1 MRISEIHV
9 DGFGAWKDLSLGSLS
24 DGVTVFYGPNEAGK
38 TTLMQFI
45 RTVLYGFSPARRVR
59 YLPPVHGG
67 RPGGHILAED
77 ETGKYRLVRHTSLDD
92 RPDQLGEVSVISH
105 DGVNHG
111 LFQLENMLS
120 GVDEQTFNN
129 VFAIGLREI
138 QELGTL
144 DDTAAA
150 DHLYRLTGGL
160 DRVSLVD
167 VVRELQSSR
176 QKIVGTNP
184 LQLSGASA
192 PEKPSMVTP
201 LVVKR
206 DKLRDEMRELS
217 TRGERWRKLSAL
229 RNELLQEANEL
240 EKSIGD
246 LDRRARTM
254 EIALQ
259 CREIWGQRVEI
270 DRKLESIGLPAKITQ
285 KIVDRLNK
293 LNKEIEAGK
302 QELTKFTAQRDKIRN
317 DAKALKINGPLWA
330 NAPRIAALTEQSPW
344 LETLEGQMERLRTEI
359 REVETRLQGGPSPS
373 GAPGTPAANAVAL
386 YDSHVQVNHTAA
398 LRKPARLLEEEESKL
413 EAAKRGRQEA
423 KQLLDQLASK
433 IELRLA
439 ERNETDLTLAIGRA
453 AERAQML
460 RKRIQVEQ
468 KLEQMGRQREE
479 IERYRDELFD
489 RQGLPLGTQIALG
502 SIFVLGFVLA
512 FVALIM
518 IFAPDYSLGIGG
530 RASLSTENSGVSR
543 WSVPIVLFL
552 LGMFGMV
559 ASLMW
564 GRSYERQSALRLET
578 ARRQL
583 AHLNRQHSELIAQ
596 RDEIDQSLPSGGG
609 AIDVRLQRADDD
621 LRRLEELVP
630 LHGQR
635 EAAHARHDAAIA
647 AEQEQERTANEAR
660 NRWTTALRSLGLPD
674 NYTLGQ
680 ARQFSQRGEEVGQLR
695 RQLELGRE
703 ELQQRERE
711 WHGLA
716 ARVDQLMGDMRLKP
730 ESDQP
735 RLRLAQLAKI
745 IGEQQTLVHT
755 KRDLLRQVRLVKRS
769 YDRGLRG
776 VKRLMFHRNK
786 LFEKM
791 GVRHERDFRR
801 AASRWDEY
809 LVLRKSREQ
818 LSVRINDLLAQ
829 RITEEELDEELSRT
843 DEGTLES
850 RRDAVQAKIRDQRS
864 RLGVAHEKRGQATQE
879 MTTLAED
886 RRLDQVKVE
895 LSLVEWQIA
904 QHARKWQTS
913 AATELALTS
922 IRRNYETNRQPETLR
937 EASEYLKQLTSGQY
951 TRIWTPIEERAL
963 RIDDSNGKPIR
974 LDVLSRGTREAVF
987 LSLRLALANSFK
999 RRSQRMPLV
1008 LDDVLVNFDTIR
1020 VKAAATV
1027 MRDFA
1032 KTHGHQVLMFT
1043 CHEHIARLFRDA
1055 QCDVRNL
1062 PGHQLVE
1069 REPEPVVVEPKPRRK
1084 KVVEPPP
1091 EPEPEPE
1098 PIPVAVIEPPAPQE
1112 TIEREIIE
1120 EAPDFHEVDYRPY
1133 DWTADTY
1140 RAGLVMNETYGPDT
1154 VREVTK
1160 PLPPPPPPA
1169 VVETVQRLVEVQP
1182 PKEKKKVII
1191 ETTITRTGQR
1201 FTWDESEVLW
1211 EEPLND
1217 EEAEQRTLG

>member
-1 MRISEIHV
+1 MKISEIHV

-67 RPGGHILAED
+67 RPGGHVLAED
-77 ETGKYRLVRHTSLDD
+77 ETGKYRLVRHAGLDD
-92 RPDQLGEVSVISH
+92 RPDQLGEVSVVSH

-111 LFQLENMLS
+111 MFQLENMLS

-176 QKIVGTNP
+176 TKIVGTNP
-184 LQLSGASA
+184 LQLSSSSA
-192 PEKPSMVTP
+192 AEKPSMVTP
-201 LVVKR
+201 LVAKR
-206 DKLRDEMRELS
+206 DKLRDEMRELG
-217 TRGERWRKLSAL
+217 TRGERWRKLSSL
-229 RNELLQEANEL
+229 RNDLLQEASEL
-240 EKSIGD
+240 EKSISD
-246 LDRRARTM
+246 LERRARTM

-259 CREIWGQRVEI
+259 CRDLWNQRREV
-270 DRKLESIGLPAKITQ
+270 DGKLESIGLPTKITQ
-285 KIVDRLNK
+285 KLVDRLNK
-293 LNKEIEAGK
+293 LNKEIDTAK
-302 QELTKFTAQRDKIRN
+302 VDLKKFTDQRDRIRGE
-317 DAKALKINGPLWA
+317 AKGLKINSALWS
-330 NAPRIAALTEQSPW
+330 NAPRIQALTEQSPW

-359 REVETRLQGGPSPS
+359 RELETRLQGSTTIPGGPGSP
-373 GAPGTPAANAVAL
+373 ATNAMAL
-386 YDSHVQVNHTAA
+386 FDSQMHGSHITS
-398 LRKPARLLEEEESKL
+398 LRKPARTLEEEEAKL
-413 EAAKRGRQEA
+413 EVARRNRAEA
-423 KQLLDQLASK
+423 KQALDQLVTK
-433 IELRLA
+433 IDIRLA
-439 ERNETDLTLAIGRA
+439 ERNESDLTSAIGRA
-453 AERAQML
+453 SERAQLL
-460 RKRIQVEQ
+460 RKRIQIEQ
-468 KLEQMGRQREE
+468 RIDQMGRQHEE
-479 IERYRDELFD
+479 LERYRDELFD
-489 RQGLPLGTQIALG
+489 RQALPLGTYLTLG
-502 SIFVLGFVLA
+502 SICAVSFALFAAPVVKFVLNTFFGSDAVATTDFLGANSNTTDGNPMNWALWMVSMVLG
-512 FVALIM
+512 LIGM
-518 IFAPDYSLGIGG
+518 I
-530 RASLSTENSGVSR
+530 ASIT
-543 WSVPIVLFL
+543 
-552 LGMFGMV
+552 
-559 ASLMW
+559 W
-564 GRSYERQSALRLET
+564 GRTQEKQSSLRLET

-583 AHLNRQHSELIAQ
+583 AQLGRQHADVVSQ
-596 RDEIDQSLPSGGG
+596 RDVIDQSLPPGGG
-609 AIDVRLQRADDD
+609 ALDVRLTRAEED
-621 LRRLEELVP
+621 LRRLEDLVP
-630 LHGQR
+630 MQGQR
-635 EAAHARHDAAIA
+635 EAAMARHETALA
-647 AEQEQERTANEAR
+647 AEQEQERLANEAR
-660 NRWTTALRSLGLPD
+660 NRWLTALRALGLPD

-695 RQLELGRE
+695 RQLELNRE

-730 ESDQP
+730 DSDQP
-735 RLRLAQLAKI
+735 RLRLAQLSKI
-745 IGEQQTLVHT
+745 IGDQQTLVHS
-755 KRDLLRQVRLVKRS
+755 KRDLSRQIRLVKRS
-769 YDRGLRG
+769 YDRGLRS

-791 GVRHERDFRR
+791 GVRHERDFRK

-809 LVLRKSREQ
+809 LALRKTREQ
-818 LSVRINDLLAQ
+818 LSVRINDLLAS
-829 RITEEELDEELSRT
+829 RITEEELDEELTSK
-843 DEGTLES
+843 DEGTIEA
-850 RRDAVQAKIRDQRS
+850 RREAILAKIRDQRS

-879 MTTLAED
+879 MATLAED

-895 LSLVEWQIA
+895 LSLLERQIA

-937 EASEYLKQLTSGQY
+937 EASEYLKQLTGGQY

-987 LSLRLALANSFK
+987 LALRLALANSFK

-1008 LDDVLVNFDTIR
+1008 LDDVLVNFDTGR
-1020 VKAAATV
+1020 VRAAAHV
-1027 MRDFA
+1027 IRDFA
-1032 KTHGHQVLMFT
+1032 KTYGHQVLMFT

-1055 QCDVRNL
+1055 SCDVRNL
-1062 PGHQLVE
+1062 PGHQLIE
-1069 REPEPVVVEPKPRRK
+1069 REPEPIVIEPKPRRK
-1084 KVVEPPP
+1084 KIVEPPPPP
-1091 EPEPEPE
+1091 EPEPL
-1098 PIPVAVIEPPAPQE
+1098 PVAIVEPVIR
-1112 TIEREIIE
+1112 REEIE
-1120 EAPDFHEVDYRPY
+1120 ELPDFHEVDYRPY

-1140 RAGLVMNETYGPDT
+1140 RAGLVMNETYGPDV
-1154 VREVTK
+1154 VREITR
-1160 PLPPPPPPA
+1160 PLPPPPSPK
-1169 VVETVQRLVEVQP
+1169 VVETVQRLAEVP
-1182 PKEKKKVII
+1182 PPESKKKVII
-1191 ETTITRTGQR
+1191 ETTITRSGQR

-1211 EEPLND
+1211 EEPMLAE

>member
-1 MRISEIHV
+1 MKISEIHV

-45 RTVLYGFSPARRVR
+45 RTVLYGFSPARRMR

-77 ETGKYRLVRHTSLDD
+77 ETGKYRLVRHASLDD

-111 LFQLENMLS
+111 MFQLENMLS

-176 QKIVGTNP
+176 QKVVGTNP
-184 LQLSGASA
+184 LQLSGSSA
-192 PEKPSMVTP
+192 PERPSMVTP

-206 DKLRDEMRELS
+206 DKLRDEMRELG

-240 EKSIGD
+240 EKSIAD
-246 LDRRARTM
+246 LERRSRTM

-259 CREIWGQRVEI
+259 CRDIWGQRVEI
-270 DRKLESIGLPAKITQ
+270 DRKLESIGLPTKITQ

-293 LNKEIEAGK
+293 LNKEIEASK
-302 QELTKFTAQRDKIRN
+302 QELAKFTVQRDKIRG

-359 REVETRLQGGPSPS
+359 RELETRLQGGAPAP

-398 LRKPARLLEEEESKL
+398 LRKPARLLEEEESKF
-413 EAAKRGRQEA
+413 EAAKRTRQEA
-423 KQLLDQLASK
+423 KQTLDQLASK
-433 IELRLA
+433 IDLRLA
-439 ERNETDLTLAIGRA
+439 ERNESDLTLAIARA

-460 RKRIQVEQ
+460 RKRIKVEQ
-468 KLEQMGRQREE
+468 NLDQVGRQREE
-479 IERYRDELFD
+479 LERYRDELFD
-489 RQGLPLGTQIALG
+489 RQALPLGMYIILG
-502 SIFVLGFVLA
+502 ILCAVSLAAMLIPVVMFFFPDLFGGRRETSSFSTETGESSNWLVGLFSFVLG
-512 FVALIM
+512 LIGTM
-518 IFAPDYSLGIGG
+518 VSL
-530 RASLSTENSGVSR
+530 T
-543 WSVPIVLFL
+543 WS
-552 LGMFGMV
+552 
-559 ASLMW
+559 
-564 GRSYERQSALRLET
+564 RSYERQAALRLET

-583 AHLNRQHSELIAQ
+583 AHLHRQHSDLITQ
-596 RDEIDQSLPSGGG
+596 RDEIDQSLPAGGG

-630 LHGQR
+630 LNGQR
-635 EAAHARHDAAIA
+635 EAAHARHEAAIA
-647 AEQEQERTANEAR
+647 AEQEQERAANEAR
-660 NRWTTALRSLGLPD
+660 NRWTTALRALGLPD

-695 RQLELGRE
+695 RQVELNRE

-755 KRDLLRQVRLVKRS
+755 KRDLSRQIRLVKRS

-776 VKRLMFHRNK
+776 AKRLVFHRNK

-791 GVRHERDFRR
+791 GVRHERDFRK

-809 LVLRKSREQ
+809 LALRKSREQ
-818 LSVRINDLLAQ
+818 LSIRINDLLAQ

-850 RRDAVQAKIRDQRS
+850 RRDSVQVKIRDQRS

-886 RRLDQVKVE
+886 RRLDQAKVE
-895 LSLVEWQIA
+895 LSLVERQIA

-937 EASEYLKQLTSGQY
+937 EASEYLKQLTGGQY

-963 RIDDSNGKPIR
+963 RIDDANGKPIR

-1008 LDDVLVNFDTIR
+1008 LDDVLVNFDTGR
-1020 VKAAATV
+1020 VKAAASV
-1027 MRDFA
+1027 IRDFA
-1032 KTHGHQVLMFT
+1032 KTHGHQILMFT

-1084 KVVEPPP
+1084 KAVEPPP

-1098 PIPVAVIEPPAPQE
+1098 PIPVALVEPPMH
-1112 TIEREIIE
+1112 REPIE
-1120 EAPDFHEVDYRPY
+1120 EVPDFHEVDYRPY
-1133 DWTADTY
+1133 DWTTDTY
-1140 RAGLVMNETYGPDT
+1140 RAGLVMNETYGPDI
-1154 VREVTK
+1154 VKDVTK
-1160 PLPPPPPPA
+1160 PLPPPPPPE
-1169 VVETVQRLVEVQP
+1169 VIETVQRLVEVQP

-1211 EEPLND
+1211 EEPVAN